1 MQENVAKLYP
11 NPETSAKVLNY
22 SISKSTPLPDWLLKY
37 HEWSCNNTEVPR
49 YLISTYEAQ
58 ALVFLARLVGA
69 KRVLEIGVYVGF
81 SAMAWSH
88 AVGKDGQV
96 VGLELSEE
104 YARIAGK
111 AFKDNGVENVDVKI
125 GDAVES
131 LASLEP
137 SEPFDLIF
145 LDANKDA
152 YPKYLELILS
162 KSRPGG
168 PGRRLLKAGGLI
180 VADNVLQQ
188 ATVADPTPS
197 NPNYVEGVAHFG
209 ERRVRELNGALRE
222 FNDKLVA
229 EPRLEAFLV
238 PLFDGLGL
246 ARLLD

>member
-1 MQENVAKLYP
+1 MQVPIQNTL
-11 NPETSAKVLNY
+11 T
-22 SISKSTPLPDWLLKY
+22 ISS
-37 HEWSCNNTEVPR
+37 
-49 YLISTYEAQ
+49 
-58 ALVFLARLVGA
+58 
-69 KRVLEIGVYVGF
+69 
-81 SAMAWSH
+81 
-88 AVGKDGQV
+88 
-96 VGLELSEE
+96 
-104 YARIAGK
+104 
-111 AFKDNGVENVDVKI
+111 
-125 GDAVES
+125 S

-152 YPKYLELILS
+152 YPKYLDLILS
-162 KSRPGG
+162 KSKPGSPPGG
-168 PGRRLLKAGGLI
+168 RLLKAGGLI

-188 ATVADPTPS
+188 GTVADPTPS

-209 ERRVRELNGALRE
+209 EERVRALNGALRE

>member
-1 MQENVAKLYP
+1 MV
-11 NPETSAKVLNY
+11 
-22 SISKSTPLPDWLLKY
+22 
-37 HEWSCNNTEVPR
+37 
-49 YLISTYEAQ
+49 
-58 ALVFLARLVGA
+58 
-69 KRVLEIGVYVGF
+69 
-81 SAMAWSH
+81 WSH
-88 AVGKDGQV
+88 GVGKDGEV
-96 VGLELSEE
+96 VGLELSKE
-104 YARIAGK
+104 YAGLAGK
-111 AFKDNGVENVDVKI
+111 AFKDNGVENVDIKL
-125 GDAVES
+125 GDAVESYAQPLSPPFHTQVPVQIVLTIASS

-152 YPKYLELILS
+152 YPKYLDLILS
-162 KSRPGG
+162 KSKPGSQG
-168 PGRRLLKAGGLI
+168 RLLKAGGLI

-188 ATVADPTPS
+188 GTVADATPS

-209 ERRVRELNGALRE
+209 ERRVRELNAALHE